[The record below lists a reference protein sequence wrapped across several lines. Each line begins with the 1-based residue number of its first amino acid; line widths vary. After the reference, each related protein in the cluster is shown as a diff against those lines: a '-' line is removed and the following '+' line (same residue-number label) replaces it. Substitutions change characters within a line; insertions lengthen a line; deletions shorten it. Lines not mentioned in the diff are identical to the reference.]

1 MSAPAE
7 TVTITVDGRLL
18 QAPIHATLAAVLLNE
33 GYTRFRAS
41 VVGSDRAPLCGMGI
55 CFECR
60 VRVDGI
66 DQVRACMEPV
76 RAGME
81 VITGG

>member
-1 MSAPAE
+1 MSALP
-7 TVTITVDGRLL
+7 TVRIRVDGRTLDVP
-18 QAPIHATLAAVLLNE
+18 ADATLAAVLLND
-33 GYTRFRAS
+33 GYTRFRTSAA
-41 VVGSDRAPLCGMGI
+41 GSPRVPLCGMGI

-81 VITGG
+81 VLTGA

>member
-1 MSAPAE
+1 VSAPA
-7 TVTITVDGRLL
+7 TVRVTVDGRALE
-18 QAPIHATLAAVLLNE
+18 APADATLAAVLLNE
-33 GYTRFRAS
+33 GYARFRTSATGEAR
-41 VVGSDRAPLCGMGI
+41 VPLCGMGI

-76 RAGME
+76 RHGME
-81 VITGG
+81 VVTGT

>member
-1 MSAPAE
+1 MSAPRE

-18 QAPIHATLAAVLLNE
+18 QAPAQATLAAVLLNE
-33 GYTRFRAS
+33 GYTRFRSS
-41 VVGSDRAPLCGMGI
+41 VGGADRAPLCGMGI

-60 VRVDGI
+60 VRVDGL

-81 VITGG
+81 VVTGG